1 MDTNWSK
8 VKKQIKTLREYL
20 KQIPQQSKIQH
31 ACLITKEEIDRLL
44 SQKKDGSSLDG
55 LRIYMG
61 AEKKGEYIQPIV
73 AAIVACEKDDEDK
86 YHDYDVPEKNLR
98 TLTLKGTENGQQLLA
113 VGKTLP
119 CPTYCS
125 KSNVLNT

>member
-1 MDTNWSK
+1 MSTNWSK

-20 KQIPQQSKIQH
+20 KQIPQQEKIPH

-44 SQKKDGSSLDG
+44 AQKGDGTSLDG

-61 AEKKGEYIQPIV
+61 AEKRGEYVQPVI
-73 AAIVACEKDDEDK
+73 AAIVACEKDDDDK
-86 YHDYDVPEKNLR
+86 YHDFDVPEKNLK
-98 TLTLKGTENGQQLLA
+98 TLTLKGTENGQQLLS

-119 CPTYCS
+119 CPTFCS
-125 KSNVLNT
+125 KSNVLNS